1 MIRRPPRSTLFPYT
15 TLFRSQHLRDF
26 LLDGL
31 DGFERKFSHVVEKA
45 LAAQLRGIGGEQAVE
60 NGPPVPRGPLRLG
73 WGGPAAG
80 ENGQH
85 GVLPHREALG
95 SLWGGAGGDVRRL
108 G

>member
-15 TLFRSQHLRDF
+15 TLFRSIAHQHLRDF

-45 LAAQLRGIGGEQAVE
+45 LAAQLRGIGGGTSLEE
-60 NGPPVPRGPLRLG
+60 GPPAPVGPLRLG
-73 WGGPAAG
+73 CGGPAAG
-80 ENGQH
+80 EKGPP
-85 GVLPHREALG
+85 GGTPHPGAPP
-95 SLWGGAGGDVRRL
+95 SLVR

>member
-45 LAAQLRGIGGEQAVE
+45 LAAQLRGIGGGQSVE
-60 NGPPVPRGPLRLG
+60 KRPRGPTGQPRLWCGGQGAVGNGG
-73 WGGPAAG
+73 WERGGVG
-80 ENGQH
+80 KRVEI
-85 GVLPHREALG
+85 
-95 SLWGGAGGDVRRL
+95 GGGRVN
-108 G
+108 